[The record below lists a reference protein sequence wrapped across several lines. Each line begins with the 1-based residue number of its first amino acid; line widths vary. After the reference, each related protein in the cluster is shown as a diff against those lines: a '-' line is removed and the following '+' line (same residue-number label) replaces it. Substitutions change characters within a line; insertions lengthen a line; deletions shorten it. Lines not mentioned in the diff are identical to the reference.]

1 MDLKI
6 ALPTDIK
13 DDERSIQFAHV
24 MWGLAIHFPRRKQ
37 VQDVAMRFT
46 SCFGTC
52 NLDVEHTSSPTNG
65 QQTSSDDDDVDDD
78 DVDTPTPQENKAT
91 VDDDRKAVQD
101 KGNREAPC
109 SITSKCNQEAQN
121 SITKSCNHTKGNQEA
136 QNPST

>member
-65 QQTSSDDDDVDDD
+65 QQTSSDDDDVDYD
-78 DVDTPTPQENKAT
+78 DVGMPQTES
-91 VDDDRKAVQD
+91 
-101 KGNREAPC
+101 P
-109 SITSKCNQEAQN
+109 
-121 SITKSCNHTKGNQEA
+121 
-136 QNPST
+136 P